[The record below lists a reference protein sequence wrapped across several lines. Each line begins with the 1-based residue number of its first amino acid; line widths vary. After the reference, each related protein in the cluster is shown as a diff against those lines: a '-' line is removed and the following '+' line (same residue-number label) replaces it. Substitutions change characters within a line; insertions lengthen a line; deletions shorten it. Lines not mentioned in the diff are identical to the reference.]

1 MKNNFNL
8 IESISNERNH
18 SETTLVPASVPATR
32 TETVHPQVFGVA
44 DLWKLERSRRIRS
57 VRRHFAL

>member
-8 IESISNERNH
+8 NESISAERNH
-18 SETTLVPASVPATR
+18 SESTLVPASVAATR
-32 TETVHPQVFGVA
+32 IEIVQPQVFGIA
-44 DLWKLERSRRIRS
+44 DLWKLERSRRTRS

>member
-8 IESISNERNH
+8 IESISKERNH
-18 SETTLVPASVPATR
+18 SESTLVPVSVTATR
-32 TETVHPQVFGVA
+32 METVHPQVFGIA

-57 VRRHFAL
+57 ARRHFAL

>member
-1 MKNNFNL
+1 MKNNLNL
-8 IESISNERNH
+8 IESISTERNH
-18 SETTLVPASVPATR
+18 SESTLVPASVTAAR
-32 TETVHPQVFGVA
+32 METVQPQVFGIA